1 MNGFL
6 LVAVCSQNDVP
17 LRLYDEHGLHA
28 ATIEADACD
37 QAPEQ
42 IKSRYRPAF
51 KAVGCWAVLGPYV
64 FRVLRIVGGE
74 VIECVYDT
82 DAEPTPTAEDSVD
95 YD

>member
-17 LRLYDEHGLHA
+17 LSLYDEHGLHA

-42 IKSRYRPAF
+42 IMGRNRS
-51 KAVGCWAVLGPYV
+51 GV
-64 FRVLRIVGGE
+64 F
-74 VIECVYDT
+74 
-82 DAEPTPTAEDSVD
+82 
-95 YD
+95 